1 VPVITIA
8 PALAPPGHATCGT
21 GDGDGAALAVGL
33 GEIAATLGVTNCVG
47 VAAPALEGEG
57 ERAAVDAPEPHAVIN
72 ITTTAVPASPLMQE
86 G

>member
-33 GEIAATLGVTNCVG
+33 GELAATLGVTNGVG
-47 VAAPALEGEG
+47 VAPRLEGEG